1 MTAAARTARFAL
13 DIDGVP
19 RTARAEALRDALAER
34 VVIADGAMGTMLQRH
49 DLRIDTDFAG
59 LEGCN
64 EILNVTRPDVVGAI
78 HDAYFAV
85 GVDAVETNTFGANWS
100 NLSDYGIDDRIT
112 ELAAAGARIARER
125 AEAAE
130 AADGRMRWVLGSMG
144 PGTKLPSLGHTT
156 YAHLKETFALQAEGL
171 IDGGA
176 DAFLVETSQDLL
188 QTKAAI
194 NGCKQAIV
202 ARGIRLPIFVEVTV
216 ETTGTMLMGSEI
228 GAALTA
234 LEPLGVDAIGLNC
247 ATGPAEMSEHLRH
260 LSKHSSVT
268 IACMPNAGLP
278 VLTADGA
285 HYPLTPAELA
295 TAHEQFVREF
305 GLGLVGGCCGTT
317 PEHLA
322 AVVERVGGAALA
334 SAPVSAEKPHASRDT
349 TAEVV
354 SRDGGGFS
362 PAARAVAVDREPGVA
377 SLYQHVPFRQD
388 ASYLAIGE
396 RTNANGSKA
405 FREAMLEGRWD
416 DCVEIA
422 RGQIR
427 VGAHLLDVC
436 VDYVGRDGVDDIRE
450 VVSRFAS
457 ASTLPLV
464 IDSTEPAVIQ
474 AGLELIG
481 GRPVVNSVNYEDGDG
496 AASRFGRIMPLVKEH
511 GTAVIALTIDEQGQ
525 ARTAED
531 KLRIA
536 SRLVDELVGAW
547 GMRVED
553 IIVDC
558 LTFPIATGQE
568 ETRRDAIETIEA
580 IRGLVAKYPGI
591 NTTLGVSNVSF
602 GLNPAA
608 RSVLNSVFLHEA
620 TQAGLTSGII
630 DAAKIVPLAS
640 LPDEQRKVALD
651 LVWDRREWDVE
662 GNLTYDPLATM
673 LDLFAGVDTAALR
686 DQRAAE
692 LAALPV
698 GERLERRII
707 DGELKGLEADLDLA
721 RAGSAEAPALTPLQ
735 IINDHLLE
743 GMKIVGERF
752 GSGQMQLPFV
762 LQSAEVMKT
771 AVALLEPHMEKTDE
785 AGKGTIVLATVRGD
799 VHDIGKNLV
808 DIILTN
814 NGYTVINLGIKQPI
828 ADIIAAAEE
837 YDADVI
843 GMSGLLVKSTVVMKE
858 NLQEL
863 SARGL
868 GTRWPVILGGAAL
881 TRAYVEQ
888 DLAELFDGEVR
899 YAKDAFEGLALMEPL
914 VRIARGEAP
923 DAVGLPPLKKR
934 IHAAGSRLT
943 LTEPEAMPARS
954 DVASDNPVPAPPF
967 WGTRIVRGL
976 ALADYAAFL
985 DERAT
990 FMGQWGLK
998 PGRGEDGLSYEQL
1011 VDTEGRPRLRYWLDR
1026 ILAERM
1032 LDASVAYG
1040 YFPVVSEG
1048 DDLVV
1053 LHHGDDPTGLI
1064 GPAGL
1069 LAPDGGSGG
1078 ALGSDRLRFHFP
1090 RQRRDRHLNLA
1101 DFVRSRASGQ
1111 VDVMPVQLVTAGA
1124 AIDAVT
1130 AAMFAEDRYRDYYEL
1145 NGLVMQLT
1153 EALAEFWHAR
1163 IRAEL
1168 GFAAEDPR
1176 DTAGLFKLEYR
1187 GARFSLGS
1195 PACPDMEDRRKVV
1208 ELLRPERMGVELSDE
1223 LQLHPEQSTDAFVFH
1238 HPEAKYFSV

>member
-1 MTAAARTARFAL
+1 MTAAPPAPRFAL

-19 RTARAEALRDALAER
+19 RPERSQLLLDGVRER
-34 VVIADGAMGTMLQRH
+34 VVIADGAMGTMLQRY
-49 DLRIDTDFAG
+49 DLSIDGDFQG

-64 EILNVTRPDVVGAI
+64 EILNVSRPDVVGEI
-78 HDAYFAV
+78 HDAYLAV

-100 NLSDYGIDDRIT
+100 NLDDYGIVDRIA
-112 ELAAAGARIARER
+112 ELAQAGARIARDR
-125 AEAAE
+125 VEAAE
-130 AADGRMRWVLGSMG
+130 AADGRVRWVLGSMG

-156 YAHLKETFALQAEGL
+156 YDNLKQTFALQAEGL

-194 NGCKQAIV
+194 NGCRQAIV
-202 ARGIRLPIFVEVTV
+202 SRGIRLPIFVEVTV

-234 LEPLGVDAIGLNC
+234 IEPLGVDAIGLNC
-247 ATGPAEMSEHLRH
+247 ATGPTEMSEHLRH
-260 LSKHSSVT
+260 LSKHATVP

-278 VLTADGA
+278 VLGANGA
-285 HYPLTPAELA
+285 HYPLTPVELA

-322 AVVERVGGAALA
+322 AVVDRLRPVGGA
-334 SAPVSAEKPHASRDT
+334 E
-349 TAEVV
+349 
-354 SRDGGGFS
+354 
-362 PAARAVAVDREPGVA
+362 ARRPELDPGVA
-377 SLYQHVPFRQD
+377 SLYQHVSFQQD

-405 FREAMLEGRWD
+405 FREAMLEERWD

-422 RGQIR
+422 RDQIR

-436 VDYVGRDGVDDIRE
+436 IDYVGRDGVADIRE

-464 IDSTEPAVIQ
+464 VDSTEPAVIA

-496 AASRFGRIMPLVKEH
+496 PTSRFGRIMPLVKEH
-511 GTAVIALTIDEQGQ
+511 GTAVVALTIDEHGQ
-525 ARTAED
+525 ARTAD
-531 KLRIA
+531 GKVQIA
-536 SRLVDELVGAW
+536 SRLVDELVGEW
-547 GMRVED
+547 GMRVSD

-580 IRGLVAKYPGI
+580 IRRITAKYPGI

-608 RSVLNSVFLHEA
+608 RSVLNSAFLHEA
-620 TQAGLTSGII
+620 VEAGLTSGII

-640 LPDEQRKVALD
+640 ISEEQRKVALD
-651 LVWDRREWDVE
+651 LVWDRREYDAD
-662 GNLTYDPLATM
+662 GNVTYDPLARM

-686 DQRAAE
+686 NQRAAE

-707 DGELKGLEADLDLA
+707 DGEGKGLEADLDLA
-721 RAGSAEAPALTPLQ
+721 REGGLSPLQ

-743 GMKIVGERF
+743 GMKVVGERF
-752 GSGQMQLPFV
+752 GAGEMQLPFV
-762 LQSAEVMKT
+762 LQSAEVMKN
-771 AVALLEPHMEKTDE
+771 AVALLEPHMEKSD
-785 AGKGTIVLATVRGD
+785 ASGKGRIVLATVRGD

-814 NGYTVINLGIKQPI
+814 NGYDVINLGIKQPI

-837 YDADVI
+837 HDADVI

-858 NLQEL
+858 NLEEL
-863 SARGL
+863 TSRGL
-868 GTRWPVILGGAAL
+868 GKKWPVILGGAAL
-881 TRAYVEQ
+881 TRAYVED
-888 DLAELFDGEVR
+888 DLASLFDGEVR
-899 YAKDAFEGLALMEPL
+899 YARDAFEGLALMEPL
-914 VRIARGEAP
+914 VKIARGADP
-923 DAVGLPPLKKR
+923 ASVGLPALKKR
-934 IHAAGSRLT
+934 RHAAGSKLT

-954 DVASDNPVPAPPF
+954 DVASDNPVPTPPF

-976 ALADYAAFL
+976 ALHDYAAFL

-998 PGRGEDGLSYEQL
+998 PGRGQDGATYEQL
-1011 VDTEGRPRLRYWLDR
+1011 VETEGRPRLRYWLDR
-1026 ILAERM
+1026 ILAEGM

-1040 YFPVVSEG
+1040 FFPVVSEG
-1048 DDLVV
+1048 NDVVV
-1053 LHHGDDPTGLI
+1053 LHHGDDPAGAL
-1064 GPAGL
+1064 GAAGL

-1078 ALGSDRLRFHFP
+1078 TLGSDRLRFHFP
-1090 RQRRDRHLNLA
+1090 RQRRDRHLCLA
-1101 DFVRSRASGQ
+1101 DFVRARESGQ

-1124 AIDAVT
+1124 NIDSVT
-1130 AAMFAEDRYRDYYEL
+1130 AKLFAEDKYRDYYEL

-1163 IRAEL
+1163 IRSEL
-1168 GFAAEDPR
+1168 GFSHEDPA

-1187 GARFSLGS
+1187 GARFSLGY

-1208 ELLRPERMGVELSDE
+1208 ELLRPERMGVELSEE